1 MKIKFEKIKKICAK
15 FPWFVAEHAFLT
27 CLFLFLLTLVLG
39 CFLVYKY
46 IILVRQT
53 EPEEI
58 NQSFLL
64 KEDAY
69 NEVLKAW
76 KKEEQKFK
84 ETDSEEFLNPF
95 VNPSSEPQEE
105 KLTE

>member
-69 NEVLKAW
+69 NEVLKVW

-84 ETDSEEFLNPF
+84 EADFEEFLNPF
-95 VNPSSEPQEE
+95 AKPPSESQE